1 MMKQQGFRNNQIA
14 KIIGKDNR
22 ELRRN
27 CGKPKFIMFAKKDMP
42 ACEDN
47 VDRGCSEQ
55 ISGRCK
61 LKGIKCV
68 GCERIYRHIRK
79 VKNTEVKSST
89 KV

>member
-1 MMKQQGFRNNQIA
+1 
-14 KIIGKDNR
+14 
-22 ELRRN
+22 
-27 CGKPKFIMFAKKDMP
+27 MP

-55 ISGRCK
+55 ISGRYK

-68 GCERIYRHIRK
+68 GCERIYHHIRK